1 MPCFLIVAFERCT
14 SPTLNSDINH
24 LLQSYKPKYDIFY
37 TRLSFLN
44 GALLADGRD
53 HGRPDATAKTLDM
66 VLRNCGGGSAGEAA
80 SPQTLSSTTL
90 IFVFA
95 VPQQVNIGLMSF
107 LWVKLRPAQGDR
119 YAHVKPHHA
128 LRPV

>member
-1 MPCFLIVAFERCT
+1 
-14 SPTLNSDINH
+14 
-24 LLQSYKPKYDIFY
+24 
-37 TRLSFLN
+37 
-44 GALLADGRD
+44 
-53 HGRPDATAKTLDM
+53 M

-128 LRPV
+128 LRPVGRFVPNFDCWLPHQLPIMHRP